1 MPDFLRKQKKIART
15 TNETRFGPDLH
26 FASAEAYNLLR
37 TNLSFSMPGKQGG
50 KIIGIT
56 SSCPQEGKSFTS
68 INIAYAFAKNGHK
81 TLLLEADMRRPSISG
96 ALGEK
101 RTPGLSNVL
110 SGQSGDDCIRKGLLH
125 ENLSVAFAGDV
136 PPNPSEL
143 IGSNEMKLFLERMS
157 AQYEYV
163 IVDLPPVISVAD
175 ALIISKYIDGMV
187 MILRHGQ
194 TRRKNVIEAVRQL
207 RFANVRILGFVYNG
221 YRRGNGYY
229 SKNKRYYKKYGYG
242 YTSKKRHKQVAEPDF
257 AQSE

>member
-1 MPDFLRKQKKIART
+1 MAELFRKQKKIART
-15 TNETRFGPDLH
+15 NAEPRFGPDLH

-37 TNLSFSMPGKQGG
+37 TNLSFSMPGKQGS

-81 TLLLEADMRRPSISG
+81 TLLLEADMRRPSIAG

-110 SGQSGDDCIRKGLLH
+110 SGQCDDSCVRNGLLH
-125 ENLSVAFAGDV
+125 ENLSIMFAGEI

-143 IGSNEMKLFLERMS
+143 IGSNEMKLFMDRMS
-157 AQYEYV
+157 EQYEYV
-163 IVDLPPVISVAD
+163 IVDLPPIISVAD

-194 TRRKNVIEAVRQL
+194 TRRKNVVEAVRQL
-207 RFANVRILGFVYNG
+207 RFANVHILGFVYNG

-229 SKNKRYYKKYGYG
+229 NKNRRYYKKYGYG
-242 YTSKKRHKQVAEPDF
+242 YTSKKKSKENAE
-257 AQSE
+257 ANSEQAE